1 VKSEFWDVSPAMGL
15 LLSSSPSL
23 IPNLR
28 HVPSATKGLVGELY
42 YQRSHGGKR
51 YGPIAI
57 ANSKSLPI
65 TWLSVEQIGHMV
77 GLAAA
82 QSRRG
87 RPFDS
92 VYLDNQLKKKEIH
105 CNFVHDQW
113 TGISFA
119 RYRKLIGQ
127 IAANMD
133 QQQRF
138 RADGGYVPPS
148 YGLLTL
154 MQCVWERAANKEDL
168 LRYFQALERAS
179 EVSVFRDDYDHS
191 DDFAHWLN
199 ERFSA
204 GEVDSALERSWTIAT
219 QQFTSRDA
227 VDVGRA
233 LETIAASLS
242 VQAAFKG
249 AIRQGRYSYSVN
261 VRPRDG
267 SDTASPN
274 SPVSIPT
281 RPDCVEVV
289 VREIVDNMLFG
300 TSTTNHQLAKCID
313 DSA

>member
-1 VKSEFWDVSPAMGL
+1 MGL
-15 LLSSSPSL
+15 LFSSSPSL

-28 HVPSATKGLVGELY
+28 HVPSATKGLVSELY

-65 TWLSVEQIGHMV
+65 TWLSTEQIGHMV

-105 CNFVHDQW
+105 CNFVYDRW

-133 QQQRF
+133 QQQHF
-138 RADGGYVPPS
+138 RADGGYVPPN

-154 MQCVWERAANKEDL
+154 LQCVWERAASKEDL
-168 LRYFQALERAS
+168 LRYFQALEVAS
-179 EVSVFRDDYDHS
+179 EVSVFRDDYDRS
-191 DDFAHWLN
+191 DGFARWLD
-199 ERFSA
+199 EKFSSS
-204 GEVDSALERSWTIAT
+204 EVDSDLERSWNIVT
-219 QQFTSRDA
+219 QRLSSGDA

-249 AIRQGRYSYSVN
+249 AIRQGRYAYSVSME
-261 VRPRDG
+261 PQDG
-267 SDTASPN
+267 ADTASLSN
-274 SPVSIPT
+274 PVSIPT

-289 VREIVDNMLFG
+289 VREIVDNLLFG
-300 TSTTNHQLAKCID
+300 TSASQDPFAVC
-313 DSA
+313 DSLGPLRDSV